1 MEKEEIIKTLRK
13 IKSQVTDLEIAA
25 WTLNNEL
32 KGLLEEIK

>member
-13 IKSQVTDLEIAA
+13 IKSQVTDLEIAV